1 MTPTVSRRAR
11 RRSGSQGYPTVTNY
25 VLFAHKWAEF
35 RSSSE
40 NKNMYIFSVCI
51 VCRLLTIDHFIF
63 FQHSPY
69 AANDDF
75 VRENRI
81 LKHKYAQMKN
91 IASKERTDKIYFKER
106 CVQLERNMLTMQPHQ
121 AHLLSGP
128 SFIPQ
133 MHAPTHSQLLPTIGQ
148 ASTVEKSSI
157 ESIEV
162 PEYLKQ

>member
-1 MTPTVSRRAR
+1 MPIIDY
-11 RRSGSQGYPTVTNY
+11 RS
-25 VLFAHKWAEF
+25 FH
-35 RSSSE
+35 
-40 NKNMYIFSVCI
+40 
-51 VCRLLTIDHFIF
+51 F

-81 LKHKYAQMKN
+81 LKHKYAQMKT
-91 IASKERTDKIYFKER
+91 IASKERTDKIYFKQR

-121 AHLLSGP
+121 THLLSGP

-133 MHAPTHSQLLPTIGQ
+133 MHSHAPTHSQLLPPIGQ